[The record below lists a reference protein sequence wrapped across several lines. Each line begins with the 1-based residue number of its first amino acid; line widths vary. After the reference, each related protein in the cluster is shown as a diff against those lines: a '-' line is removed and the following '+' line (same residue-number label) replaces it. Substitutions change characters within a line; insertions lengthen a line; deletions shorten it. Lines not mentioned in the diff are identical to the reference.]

1 MDIKKAIPNITN
13 EEISLVNQI
22 QNTRE
27 QINDAKEYGDDLDY
41 LYNKM
46 SNLKEQLELAR
57 SKRRS

>member
-1 MDIKKAIPNITN
+1 MDIKKSIPNITN

-27 QINDAKEYGDDLDY
+27 QINDAKEYGDNLDY